1 MFILRNWPDIVR
13 AMKVEIDDKDELEL
27 LRACRDLGC
36 ETDDCLEVALRDRL
50 SLEPAIAAAM
60 QVLFKHVP
68 CDLAWVRTWDESLE
82 LRDFTWPADSPI
94 LEIEVG
100 PQIGSKQASQPFVV
114 QSDERTVVGQ
124 RIDVAGEMIGA
135 AAIRLQGTP
144 QMSVVHRARHLL
156 DVWCEELDN
165 FLAAIAGARKKHQVT
180 LALSDALRNP
190 ILEDGISLAIE
201 VLRAE
206 VKFEDLI
213 LAYLQENDTDG
224 DSLNYRIIKGGEI
237 VHDSLREELH
247 VDAQTRE
254 HLLALVHGNENALPA
269 QFGLADYREDVLING
284 VREAQVVGRL
294 LIANPVDDFNTFDRD
309 LLERFADFLRQRI
322 VDFNREWKVLSQTFS
337 RRSVIRLLGEEGYR
351 KRRLMPRE
359 QNVAVLFCDIS
370 GFTRLSEQVLK
381 EPALIG
387 ELINTWSA
395 KVVQIIWNSGGV
407 FDKMVGD
414 CVIGLWGPPFYEGS
428 ARDDCAQAAQAALSI
443 REYTKRLGDDFPS
456 VADVDHPVGVAS
468 GLNYC
473 PLFVGLFGPND
484 DFTGFSSGMNNT
496 ARLQGVA
503 ERDEILCSDGFV
515 TALAEPSRF
524 DGERTAQVKNVQ
536 HALRFRALLK

>member
-1 MFILRNWPDIVR
+1 LADIVSR
-13 AMKVEIDDKDELEL
+13 MKVEIDTKNELEL
-27 LRACRDLGC
+27 LRACRDLGR
-36 ETDDCLEVALRDRL
+36 ETDDCLEVAMRDRL
-50 SLEPAIAAAM
+50 PLEAAIAAAM
-60 QVLFKHVP
+60 AILFKHVP
-68 CDLAWVRTWDESLE
+68 CDLAWVRTWDESLQ

-94 LEIEVG
+94 LEIAVG
-100 PQIGSKQASQPFVV
+100 PQIGSQQASQPFVV

-144 QMSVVHRARHLL
+144 DMDLVNRTRHLL

-165 FLAAIAGARKKHQVT
+165 FLAAIASARKKHHVT
-180 LALSDALRNP
+180 RALSAALKDP
-190 ILEDGISLAIE
+190 ILETGISLAIE
-201 VLRAE
+201 VLRSE

-213 LAYLQENDTDG
+213 LAYVQENGTGG
-224 DSLNYRIIKGGEI
+224 DSLNYRIIKQGEV
-237 VHDSLREELH
+237 VHDSLQASLQ
-247 VDAQTRE
+247 VDEQTHTR
-254 HLLALVHGNENALPA
+254 LLALVHGNENSVPA
-269 QFGLADYREDVLING
+269 QFGFTDYREDVLING
-284 VREAQVVGRL
+284 VRDEQVVGRL
-294 LIANPVDDFNTFDRD
+294 LIANPEGDFNTFDRD
-309 LLERFADFLRQRI
+309 LLERFADFIRQRI

-351 KRRLMPRE
+351 TRLLIPRE
-359 QNVAVLFCDIS
+359 RNVAVLFCDVS

-395 KVVQIIWNSGGV
+395 KVVEIIWDAGGV

-414 CVIGLWGPPFYEGS
+414 CVIGLWGPPFYETS
-428 ARDDCAQAAQAALSI
+428 ARDDCANAAQAAIKI
-443 REYTKRLGDDFPS
+443 RDYTQRLGDDFPS
-456 VADVDHPVGVAS
+456 VARVDFPVGVAS
-468 GLNYC
+468 GINYC

-503 ERDEILCSDGFV
+503 ERDEILCSDSFV
-515 TALAEPSRF
+515 ATLEEPTRF
-524 DGERTAQVKNVQ
+524 DVERSAQVKNVAD
-536 HALRFRALLK
+536 ALRFRALLK